1 MANQKE
7 NNHAFIDTQ
16 NLICGIERLGWLV
29 DFEKLRRYLADKYRV
44 TKAFLFI
51 GYLDSFKNT
60 YTFLEQIGYTLCFK
74 PVSDNLHGSIKANVD
89 ADLVLRAVLEIEN
102 YTKAIIISS
111 DGDFYSLVE
120 YLKKEDK
127 LKIVLCPDSER
138 CSVLL
143 RQYAQGS
150 IEGLENERVLI
161 GRS

>member
-1 MANQKE
+1 MAIQKE
-7 NNHAFIDTQ
+7 NNYAFIDTQ

-44 TKAFLFI
+44 TKAYLFI
-51 GYLDSFKNT
+51 GYLNSFKNT
-60 YTFLEQIGYTLCFK
+60 YTFLEQIGYALCFK
-74 PVSDNLHGSIKANVD
+74 PVSDNSHGSIKANVD

-102 YTKAIIISS
+102 YTKAIIVSS

-120 YLKKEDK
+120 HLKREDK

-143 RQYAQGS
+143 KQYAQGS

-161 GRS
+161 GRP